1 LGHSNEDITMTNQ
14 CVSTGQKLACQLLS
28 AIAIALLSGGCV
40 RTSQPVLQDDQVFVD
55 NSVLG
60 KWVTKDSPDMIDIQ
74 AGEQEKTYRVTYTD
88 KDQKK
93 GVFVGRLGK
102 VGDLQIAELVPED
115 TAASMNDTYKMH
127 IVRLYSFFLIEQ
139 TKPQIQFRSMSPD
152 WLRQY
157 LEAHPNELQVAK
169 VSNDNSFVTSSTADF
184 QAFLLKHAKDEGA
197 FGDVSVLTHPE
208 PAKP

>member
-1 LGHSNEDITMTNQ
+1 MNNQ
-14 CVSTGQKLACQLLS
+14 RNVAGKSLTCHLFS
-28 AIAIALLSGGCV
+28 AIAIALLVGGCV

-60 KWVTKDSPDMIDIQ
+60 KWVTKDSPDTIDIQ
-74 AGEQEKTYRVTYTD
+74 AGEQEKTYRVIYTD

-93 GVFVGRLGK
+93 GVFIGRLGK
-102 VGDLQIAELVPED
+102 VGDLQIGELAPED

-139 TKPQIQFRSMSPD
+139 TKPQLQFRSMSAE
-152 WLRQY
+152 WLQKY
-157 LEAHPNELQVAK
+157 LEAHPMELQVAK
-169 VSNDNSFVTSSTADF
+169 VSNDNSFVTSSTAEF

-197 FGDVSVLTHPE
+197 FGDVSVLTRPD
-208 PAKP
+208 PAVPAH